1 MSPLFATFL
10 LWDLWVL
17 SWGLA
22 ALWSR
27 QAQARAPARTE
38 LLNRIPTGIGGLLL
52 FFGSGLWVGP
62 YRHFGGAVRLW
73 VLPSWAGWTAVGLC
87 AAGFAFAWWARLT
100 LGELWA
106 GTVSRKENHEI
117 IQHGPYALVRHP
129 IYSGMLVAAFALAI
143 QIGMLANLV
152 GAALLSVGFWMR
164 ARSEERFLSSE
175 LGEAVYANYR
185 RRTPMLTPF
194 WPSGR

>member
-1 MSPLFATFL
+1 
-10 LWDLWVL
+10 VL

-38 LLNRIPTGIGGLLL
+38 LLNRIPTSIGGLLL
-52 FFGSGLWVGP
+52 FFGSGLWVGR
-62 YRHFGGAVRLW
+62 YRHFEGAVRLW
-73 VLPSWAGWTAVGLC
+73 ALPPWAAWAVTGLC

-106 GTVSRKENHEI
+106 GTVSRKQDHKI
-117 IQHGPYALVRHP
+117 IQHGPYAIVRHP
-129 IYSGMLVAAFALAI
+129 IYTGMLAAAFALAI

-175 LGEAVYANYR
+175 LGEGAYANYC